1 MQVLYDIINPM
12 MQIINPSK
20 NPDYPKV
27 QGRAT
32 IPDPIIVFQ
41 QVKIVVIELYLAP
54 IFEDKVLNGYGI

>member
-1 MQVLYDIINPM
+1 MQVLYEIINPM

-41 QVKIVVIELYLAP
+41 QVKIVVIELYLFSNFTDNA
-54 IFEDKVLNGYGI
+54 LNGCGI

>member
-1 MQVLYDIINPM
+1 M

-41 QVKIVVIELYLAP
+41 QVKIVVIELYFAP
-54 IFEDKVLNGYGI
+54 SLVDKVLSGYGI

>member
-1 MQVLYDIINPM
+1 MQVLYEIINPM

-41 QVKIVVIELYLAP
+41 QVKIVVIELYL
-54 IFEDKVLNGYGI
+54 FSNFTDNVLNGCGI